1 MDHTDTHSKYYFI
14 IDVQT
19 TKFLPSSKVL
29 IKRFVPDLLE
39 TKNICEICKREL
51 KKEKEK
57 EEYLDVDNADREEF
71 SNKWNLPRNSP

>member
-1 MDHTDTHSKYYFI
+1 M
-14 IDVQT
+14 
-19 TKFLPSSKVL
+19 

>member
-1 MDHTDTHSKYYFI
+1 MFRHI
-14 IDVQT
+14 NN
-19 TKFLPSSKVL
+19 KFLPSSKIL
-29 IKRFVPDLLE
+29 TKRFVPDLLE

>member
-1 MDHTDTHSKYYFI
+1 MLRHITNNFFPYSK
-14 IDVQT
+14 
-19 TKFLPSSKVL
+19 LL
-29 IKRFVPDLLE
+29 IKRFVPVSDLLE

>member
-1 MDHTDTHSKYYFI
+1 MFRHI
-14 IDVQT
+14 T
-19 TKFLPSSKVL
+19 TKFLPSSKIL
-29 IKRFVPDLLE
+29 TKRFVPE

>member
-1 MDHTDTHSKYYFI
+1 MFRHI
-14 IDVQT
+14 T
-19 TKFLPSSKVL
+19 TKILPSSKIL
-29 IKRFVPDLLE
+29 TKRFVPDLLE

-51 KKEKEK
+51 KKDNEK